1 MFHPLRVFRR
11 TGTLAAMALIGAA
24 CSNSTG
30 NDTQLSVLLTDA
42 PHPLFES
49 ANVTIGEI
57 SIIPAD
63 GAPIVLTSAGGS
75 YDLLQLQDGVTANLA
90 TLSIDAGNYVQLRL
104 VVTEASVTLKD
115 GFQFNDGSITKTLV
129 VPSGAQTGIK
139 INLSNADGNSESGIE
154 ISGATIL
161 VVDFD
166 VSQNFVVQG
175 SLDTPAGINGVLFT
189 PLLRAVVQNI
199 AGSIAG
205 TVTDAASAAVAE
217 ATVRATLQSSGVM
230 EALQTAEAT
239 AMTAADGTYTI
250 QFLSPGTYSVT
261 VDDTNVAARTVVVG
275 TSENVTG
282 VDFTVN

>member
-11 TGTLAAMALIGAA
+11 TGTLAAMALSGAA

-154 ISGATIL
+154 I
-161 VVDFD
+161 
-166 VSQNFVVQG
+166 
-175 SLDTPAGINGVLFT
+175 
-189 PLLRAVVQNI
+189 
-199 AGSIAG
+199 
-205 TVTDAASAAVAE
+205 
-217 ATVRATLQSSGVM
+217 
-230 EALQTAEAT
+230 
-239 AMTAADGTYTI
+239 
-250 QFLSPGTYSVT
+250 
-261 VDDTNVAARTVVVG
+261 
-275 TSENVTG
+275 
-282 VDFTVN
+282 

>member
-1 MFHPLRVFRR
+1 MLQPLRVLRR
-11 TGTLAAMALIGAA
+11 TGALTVMTLIAAA
-24 CSNSTG
+24 CGNSTG

-49 ANVTIGEI
+49 ANVSIGEI
-57 SIIPAD
+57 SITPAD
-63 GAPIVLTSAGGS
+63 GPAIVLTDTGGD

-90 TLSIDAGNYVQLRL
+90 TLTIEAGNYVQLRI
-104 VVTEASVTLKD
+104 VVTDASVTLRD

-139 INLSNADGNSESGIE
+139 INLSNADGDSESGIE
-154 ISGATIL
+154 ISGETIL

-175 SLDTPAGINGVLFT
+175 NPDTSAGINGVLFK

-205 TVTDAASAAVAE
+205 SVADGAGAAVPD
-217 ATVRATLQSSGVM
+217 ATVRATLQESDVL

-239 AMTAADGTYTI
+239 AVTAADGTYTI
-250 QFLSPGTYSVT
+250 RFLSPGTYSVA
-261 VDDTNVAARTVVVG
+261 VDNTNAAAQTVVVG
-275 TSENVTG
+275 NSENVTG
-282 VDFTVN
+282 VDFAVN